1 MVIKATII
9 KVLFAEMY
17 VSVVFVI
24 RGLYSAVSLNLVKEQ
39 RFIRMVYYYVCTL
52 AAVACHVQTC
62 HAQTRVHVNSL
73 RNCATL
79 RRLQHLIGASFSSS
93 LAF

>member
-24 RGLYSAVSLNLVKEQ
+24 RRLYSAVSLNLVKEQ
-39 RFIRMVYYYVCTL
+39 RFIRIIYYYYYVCTL
-52 AAVACHVQTC
+52 APVAC
-62 HAQTRVHVNSL
+62 HAQTPLHVNSL

-79 RRLQHLIGASFSSS
+79 RRLQPLIGASVSSN